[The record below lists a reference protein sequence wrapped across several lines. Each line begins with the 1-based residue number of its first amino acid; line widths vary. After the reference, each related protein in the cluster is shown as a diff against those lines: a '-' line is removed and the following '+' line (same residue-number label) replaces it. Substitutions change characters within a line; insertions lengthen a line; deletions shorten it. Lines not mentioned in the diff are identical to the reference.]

1 VFVSCVG
8 LCEYVVIY
16 EYEQEQ
22 EQPHLSSIRVTAQL
36 TCLFISSIQEH
47 RMYKLFRMACKY
59 SVFI

>member
-1 VFVSCVG
+1 M
-8 LCEYVVIY
+8 YVVIY

-22 EQPHLSSIRVTAQL
+22 EQPHLPSIRVTAQL

-47 RMYKLFRMACKY
+47 RMYKLFRMACKD